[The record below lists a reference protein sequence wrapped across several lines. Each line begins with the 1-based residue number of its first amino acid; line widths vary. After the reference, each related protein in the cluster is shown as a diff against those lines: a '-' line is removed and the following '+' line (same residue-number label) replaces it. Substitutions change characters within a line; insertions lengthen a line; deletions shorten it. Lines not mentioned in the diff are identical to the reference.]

1 MCFLAQTQ
9 SVVMYML
16 IFCSV
21 ALLCTCGVLLVNR
34 YGVVF
39 VGLRQDYASSSA
51 SASRRSSAASLHSL
65 RRGTYSDQELDSYS
79 LEDEEADGMPYTH
92 IHRRHSPSPGTSPRC
107 PSPAAGTR
115 VPRRS
120 LQGTAPE
127 LLKFTRSEGKIQNNI
142 CLQSP
147 ASDFCLADACVMAL
161 AWCYKALM
169 WITLR
174 ISCVDLFVWFK
185 LIC

>member
-1 MCFLAQTQ
+1 MPICILFNISDTYN
-9 SVVMYML
+9 V
-16 IFCSV
+16 
-21 ALLCTCGVLLVNR
+21 R
-34 YGVVF
+34 F

-79 LEDEEADGMPYTH
+79 LEDEDADSLPYTR

-107 PSPAAGTR
+107 PSPASGTR

-127 LLKFTRSEGKIQNNI
+127 LLKFTRSEGRMRHN
-142 CLQSP
+142 LHSQSP
-147 ASDFCLADACVMAL
+147 SFRVTPGRLLHKWLGLDV
-161 AWCYKALM
+161 
-169 WITLR
+169 TR
-174 ISCVDLFVWFK
+174 R
-185 LIC
+185 